1 MHQRG
6 ELDMERRVRRREFIK
21 GLGGGIAVGLITAG
35 GLAYAFPREIRIKI
49 PGPTVTEKFTK
60 TKILTKTVT
69 EFATELTETTAV
81 KTVIKMPI
89 VPELMQIFKQLIP
102 DAAEFKPVMKDDI
115 VMFFEAYDEQG
126 ALIGYTF
133 LSQEMGYNAPIVVA
147 GAIDLEYRII
157 DVAVIK
163 HSETPKIGD
172 RIQTDRNFLK
182 QFKGLTVEELKL
194 STEGGKVDAI
204 TGVTISSK
212 AVVDAIR
219 KKLEEI
225 IAETSK

>member
-1 MHQRG
+1 
-6 ELDMERRVRRREFIK
+6 MERRVRRRELIK
-21 GLGGGIAVGLITAG
+21 GLGSGIAVGLLTAG
-35 GLAYAFPREIRIKI
+35 AIAYAFPREVRIKI
-49 PGPTVTEKFTK
+49 PGPTITEKFTETK
-60 TKILTKTVT
+60 TKVVTKTVT
-69 EFATELTETTAV
+69 EFATELTEVTAV
-81 KTVIKMPI
+81 KTVIKMP
-89 VPELMQIFKQLIP
+89 VMPELMQVFKQLIP

-115 VMFFEAYDEQG
+115 VAFFEAYDEGG

-133 LSQEMGYNAPIVVA
+133 LAQEMGYEAPIVVA
-147 GAIDLEYRII
+147 GAVDLDYKII

-163 HSETPKIGD
+163 HSETPRIGD
-172 RIQTDRNFLK
+172 RIQTDRDFLK

-225 IAETSK
+225 VAETSK

>member
-1 MHQRG
+1 
-6 ELDMERRVRRREFIK
+6 MERRVKRREFIK
-21 GLGGGIAVGLITAG
+21 GVGSGIAIGLITAG

-49 PGPTVTEKFTK
+49 PGPTITEKFTKTK

-89 VPELMQIFKQLIP
+89 MPELMQVFKQLIP
-102 DAAEFKPVMKDDI
+102 NAAEFKPVMKDDV
-115 VMFFEAYDEQG
+115 VMFFEAYNGQG

-133 LSQEMGYNAPIVVA
+133 LAQEMGYSAPIVVA
-147 GAIDLEYRII
+147 GAVDLDYKII

-163 HSETPKIGD
+163 HSETPRIGD
-172 RIQTDRNFLK
+172 RVQTDRDFLK
-182 QFKGLTVEELKL
+182 QFKGLTVKELKL

-212 AVVDAIR
+212 AVVEAVR

-225 IAETSK
+225 ISETSK

>member
-1 MHQRG
+1 
-6 ELDMERRVRRREFIK
+6 MERRVRRREFIK

>member
-1 MHQRG
+1 
-6 ELDMERRVRRREFIK
+6 MERRIKRRELIK
-21 GLGGGIAVGLITAG
+21 GLGSGIAVGLITAG
-35 GLAYAFPREIRIKI
+35 AIAYAFPREVRIKI

-60 TKILTKTVT
+60 TKTKVLTKTIT
-69 EFATELTETTAV
+69 KFATELTEATAV
-81 KTVIKMPI
+81 TTVTKMPI
-89 VPELMQIFKQLIP
+89 MPELMQIFKQLIP
-102 DAAEFKPVMKDDI
+102 DAAEFKPVMKGDV
-115 VMFFEAYDEQG
+115 VMFFEAYDEDG
-126 ALIGYTF
+126 ALMGYTF
-133 LSQEMGYNAPIVVA
+133 LGQEMGYAAPIVVA
-147 GAIDLEYRII
+147 GAVDLDYKII

-163 HSETPKIGD
+163 HSETPRIGD
-172 RIQTDRNFLK
+172 RIQVDRDFLK